1 MNSGDHSP
9 LAAPRPSPVLR
20 WAGSKRRLLPALLSA
35 VPSNFGCYYEPF
47 VGSAC
52 LFFALSPSKAILGD
66 VNSDLIDAYDVIR
79 SQPARVAR
87 AVHEMPATARH
98 YYRLRSVRPATLRP
112 IARAARFV
120 YLNRHCFNGVYRINR
135 TGQFNVPRGQRTGA
149 LPAVDNFRRCAEVLG
164 RAELRAEDFES
175 SLRDVRAGDF
185 VYLDPPYA
193 SKTRTTYGEY
203 SYDSFEQD
211 DLPRLLKA
219 LRRLDRLGATFL
231 LSYTYRS
238 TLRAD
243 LSRWHM
249 KRVAVQRHVA
259 GFADHRHRVYEIL
272 VSNRAFA

>member
-1 MNSGDHSP
+1 MNRAAHSS
-9 LAAPRPSPVLR
+9 LAVSRPSPVLR
-20 WAGSKRRLLPALLSA
+20 WAGSKRRLLPVLLSA
-35 VPSNFGCYYEPF
+35 VPAEFGRYYEPF

-66 VNSDLIDAYDVIR
+66 VNSDLIDAYSVIR
-79 SQPARVAR
+79 SQPVRVAH
-87 AVHEMPATARH
+87 AVHSMPSTARH

-135 TGQFNVPRGQRTGA
+135 TGQFNVPRGKRTGA
-149 LPAVDNFRRCAEVLG
+149 LPAVDEFKLCAKALW
-164 RAELRAEDFES
+164 RAKLRAEDFES
-175 SLRDVRAGDF
+175 SLRDVQAGDF

-193 SKTRTTYGEY
+193 STTRTTYGEY

-211 DLPRLLKA
+211 DLPRLLKT

-238 TLRAD
+238 TLRVE
-243 LSRWHM
+243 LSHWHIR
-249 KRVAVQRHVA
+249 RVAVQRHVA

-272 VSNRAFA
+272 VSNKAFA